1 VLETTLKQESE
12 MTINAESIKS
22 TTKSRLLEMVESR
35 HELIKHAEFL
45 SSLGVSVKDSRLYIG
60 DCIES
65 VADNYLENLCKKL
78 SDQHSN
84 GTPAKISL
92 DSNLYRIISG
102 RTRSRHNVF
111 LEQFWGHRDGDL
123 NGDKALVDSYL
134 FEVDFETIAESINN
148 QVTSLADKG
157 LNLLALKIIDKLNL
171 KCMDGYYAPYLK
183 SGRIICQTW
192 SFNYHDAY
200 TKMGDLM
207 ALRDAF
213 NLIEKDAGLS
223 FGSAINEY
231 LEAVRGLSWSKEK
244 IASRSVFGKGGQLE
258 IHCFKDKH
266 EYRFSIQAFDALIA
280 FLMINGE
287 ADAADRIIEKT
298 GLQEAA

>member
-1 VLETTLKQESE
+1 MFV
-12 MTINAESIKS
+12 AADSIKS
-22 TTKSRLLEMVESR
+22 TIKSRLLEMVESR
-35 HELIKHAEFL
+35 HELIKHTEFL
-45 SSLGVSVKDSRLYIG
+45 SRLGVSVKDSRLYIG
-60 DCIES
+60 DCFES
-65 VADNYLENLCKKL
+65 VADSYLDILCKKL
-78 SDQHSN
+78 NEQHSN
-84 GTPAKISL
+84 GTPATVSL
-92 DSNLYRIISG
+92 DSSLYRVISN
-102 RTRSRHNVF
+102 RSRRESFAQH
-111 LEQFWGHRDGDL
+111 FWEHKDGELDT
-123 NGDKALVDSYL
+123 DRALVESYL
-134 FEVDFETIAESINN
+134 SEVDFEKIAESINS
-148 QVTSLADKG
+148 QTVSLADAG
-157 LNLLALKIIDKLNL
+157 LNLLALKIIDRLNL

-207 ALRDAF
+207 ILRDAF